1 MIDAHS
7 SWIGLRASQG
17 VAGSM
22 PRHGTGPVGKRYLI
36 GRCMRLAHS
45 WQAGWLARFQ
55 AWRGKHPHVMGFGHV
70 GGIIF
75 WKSTIFS
82 SKWSIT
88 DEFFL

>member
-45 WQAGWLARFQ
+45 WLAGWLARFQ
-55 AWRGKHPHVMGFGHV
+55 AWRGETSSCHGFRARRWNYFLE
-70 GGIIF
+70 I
-75 WKSTIFS
+75 
-82 SKWSIT
+82 
-88 DEFFL
+88 DDFFLEVVNN